1 MKEDETS
8 CGRLVLVLIAVC
20 VVSSFLVRKRNAEGA
35 ATSLVVSLADIQTE
49 QRRTYGCM
57 SAWSMDDG

>member
-1 MKEDETS
+1 MVVL
-8 CGRLVLVLIAVC
+8 CLVLIAVC